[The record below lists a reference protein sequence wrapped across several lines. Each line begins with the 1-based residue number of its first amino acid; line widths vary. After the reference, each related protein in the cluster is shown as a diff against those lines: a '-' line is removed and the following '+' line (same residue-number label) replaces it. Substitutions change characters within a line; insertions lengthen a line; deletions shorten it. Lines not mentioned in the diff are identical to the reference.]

1 MESYIMARIIDGKK
15 IAKSIRQELK
25 KEVAQLEQERQIV
38 PGLAVVLVGLDPAS
52 QVYVRMKKKACA
64 EVGITSFSHEL
75 EKETT
80 EAKLLELIEQLNQ
93 DPMVHGILVQLPLPP
108 QINESKIIEA
118 ISPSKDVDGFH
129 PYSAGQLMTGG
140 PGFWPCTPW
149 GVMELL
155 RVEGVDPKGKSAVV
169 IGRSNIVGKPVAM
182 MLLAAHAT
190 VTICHSRTP
199 NLAEVVSQADIVVAA
214 VGRPRMVKGDW
225 IKKGATVI
233 DVGTNRLE
241 DGSLCGDVDFAAASV
256 HADAISPS
264 PGGVGPMTIAMLVK
278 NTIESAKKSNGLG

>member
-1 MESYIMARIIDGKK
+1 MARIIDGKK
-15 IAKSIRQELK
+15 IALSIRQELK
-25 KEVAQLEQERQIV
+25 KEVAQLEQEKQIV

-64 EVGITSFSHEL
+64 EVGITSFSHVL

-80 EAKLLELIEQLNQ
+80 ETQLLELIEQLNQ
-93 DPMVHGILVQLPLPP
+93 DPRVHGILVQLPLPR

-190 VTICHSRTP
+190 VTICHSKTP
-199 NLAEVVSQADIVVAA
+199 NLPEVVRQADIVVAA

-225 IKKGATVI
+225 IKEGATVI

-241 DGSLCGDVDFAAASV
+241 DGSLCGDVDFAAASL
-256 HADAISPS
+256 HAAAISPS

-278 NTIESAKKSNGLG
+278 NTIESAKKSVGLG

>member
-1 MESYIMARIIDGKK
+1 MAHIIDGKK
-15 IAKSIRQELK
+15 IALTIRQELK
-25 KEVAQLEQERQIV
+25 EEVAQLYEERQVV
-38 PGLAVVLVGLDPAS
+38 PGLAVVLVGANPAS
-52 QVYVRMKKKACA
+52 QVYVRMKKKACE
-64 EVGITSFSHEL
+64 EVGVTSFSHEL
-75 EKETT
+75 AKETS
-80 EAKLLELIEQLNQ
+80 EAELLALVEQLNQ
-93 DPMVHGILVQLPLPP
+93 DPMVHGILVQLPLPK
-108 QINESKIIEA
+108 QISEQKIIEA
-118 ISPSKDVDGFH
+118 ISPAKDVDGFH

-140 PGFWPCTPW
+140 SGFWPCTPW

-155 RVEGVDPKGKSAVV
+155 RIEGVDPSGKSAVV

-199 NLAEVVSQADIVVAA
+199 NLPDVVRQADIVIAA

-241 DGSLCGDVDFAAASV
+241 DGSLCGDVDFDTAKERAAA
-256 HADAISPS
+256 ITPS

-278 NTIESAKKSNGLG
+278 NTVEGAKK